1 MKNWQIGIVCI
12 LFILLILSYVMFL
25 PTDQPYEGGYANHPL
40 WLGMNKNII
49 ILTICF
55 QVVALIGFLFSIG
68 SWIYKSPTTG
78 IVKDDLL
85 FYALCLFFL
94 SSIFWPLC
102 VKYQYSIFAVLCII
116 LTAIASIWL
125 LIGSITEDIDSN
137 MKTLRITGLL
147 FLCIVTVLCDG
158 VIWNSYYLKNI
169 VK

>member
-1 MKNWQIGIVCI
+1 MKNWQIAIVCI
-12 LFILLILSYVMFL
+12 LFVLLIASYVTFL
-25 PTDQPYEGGYANHPL
+25 PTDEGGYVNHPL

-49 ILTICF
+49 ILTIFF
-55 QVVALIGFLFSIG
+55 QVVAFIGFLFSIG
-68 SWIYKSPTTG
+68 SWIYKSPESG

-94 SSIFWPLC
+94 SSIFWPIC
-102 VKYQYSIFAVLCII
+102 VKYKYSIFAVLCII